1 MKKII
6 PFNNIVD
13 FKTDVK
19 EITAISLEHE
29 IKKYPDMISGVFYIS
44 GEYKITEGLLEKE
57 KFNFELPFDI
67 ALTNNYEID
76 SLLVDIDDFRYD
88 LISDKKLKVNIDLYI
103 DGEEIEEPSPRNTYT
118 EELIIKNDETIS
130 INDKSNINIEEI
142 ITETEEERKIEEK
155 NIDEDI
161 TLNKNDKNNI
171 EIKDIYEDNN
181 VPPKEIINEKI
192 SESNIK
198 TDIDNL
204 FEELNFENE
213 INKNIEPERIDLLKD
228 MLTNNKENEMNEN
241 PNLNINTNITN
252 NDTDKVTTNIFSKT
266 QEEEKYVTYRVYK
279 VLENDTIDTILTKY
293 NITKE
298 MLSDYNNIENI
309 TTGDKLIIP
318 TINNDEK

>member
-6 PFNNIVD
+6 PFNNILD

-67 ALTNNYEID
+67 ALTNNYDID

-88 LISDKKLKVNIDLYI
+88 LITDKSLKVNIDLYI
-103 DGEEIEEPSPRNTYT
+103 DGEEIEKPIERNIYT
-118 EELIIKNDETIS
+118 EELIIKDEEIR
-130 INDKSNINIEEI
+130 NINEDNILNDICEEEIKEEPINNKLEDDKQIKEEPIIEEI
-142 ITETEEERKIEEK
+142 KTKKDNLELFDELTYDNEDETED
-155 NIDEDI
+155 IDEI
-161 TLNKNDKNNI
+161 
-171 EIKDIYEDNN
+171 
-181 VPPKEIINEKI
+181 
-192 SESNIK
+192 
-198 TDIDNL
+198 
-204 FEELNFENE
+204 
-213 INKNIEPERIDLLKD
+213 IEPERIDLLKD
-228 MLTNNKENEMNEN
+228 MLTNNKVNEINKENEMNEN
-241 PNLNINTNITN
+241 TNININNNTDDNSNNIN
-252 NDTDKVTTNIFSKT
+252 EKIFSKK
-266 QEEEKYVTYRVYK
+266 EEDEKYVTYRVYK
-279 VLENDTIDTILTKY
+279 VLENDTLDTILSKY

-318 TINNDEK
+318 TDNEK